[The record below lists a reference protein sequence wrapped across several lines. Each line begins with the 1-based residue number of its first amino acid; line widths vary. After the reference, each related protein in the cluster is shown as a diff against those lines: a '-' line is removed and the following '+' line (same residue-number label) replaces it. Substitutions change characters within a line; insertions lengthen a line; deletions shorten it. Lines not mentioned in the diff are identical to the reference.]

1 MDRPTQVS
9 PHKLRDSEDGIR
21 IALDARTVYSSA
33 RRGTGKNLIDLYRT
47 MAQMRPGWEFVL
59 VHRGKGKDDPFADL
73 PAFKQEI
80 VDTWGDRWHRWE
92 RKALPR
98 AAARLRADVLH
109 CPANTG
115 PEKSRVPMVL
125 TIHDL
130 IPLEPGL
137 EVADSSQWAS
147 RVGSA
152 ARAASR
158 ILTPSTYSK
167 ERIVEVFGVS
177 ADRIDVNFWA
187 ADAKYEQ
194 VEDAEVLA
202 GIRRKYTGRA
212 EQKYVLAFSGA
223 DKRKNGKRI
232 LEACS
237 RLGADL
243 REEYHLV
250 VVGMPDPVRSR
261 ARDAWSDQPAWE
273 SMHLHG
279 FAPEED
285 MSALI
290 SGAEVLCYP
299 TLAEGFGLPVL
310 DGFRCGTAVL
320 AGNTTSVPEVAGDAA
335 LLADPY
341 DVDAIAAGLERLLKD
356 TELRDSLVRKGLAR
370 VEEFTWQA
378 TARRALDVFEK
389 VVQEAE

>member
-1 MDRPTQVS
+1 MM
-9 PHKLRDSEDGIR
+9 
-21 IALDARTVYSSA
+21 AR
-33 RRGTGKNLIDLYRT
+33 
-47 MAQMRPGWEFVL
+47 MRPGWEFVL

-73 PAFKQEI
+73 SAFKQEI
-80 VDTWGDRWHRWE
+80 IDAWGDRWHRWE
-92 RKALPR
+92 RKALPK
-98 AAARLRADVLH
+98 AAVRLGADVLH

-147 RVGSA
+147 RVGSG

-194 VEDAEVLA
+194 VEDAEALA
-202 GIRRKYTGRA
+202 GIRRKYTGQA

-232 LEACS
+232 LEAHS
-237 RLGADL
+237 RLSDRL
-243 REEYHLV
+243 RDEYHLV

-261 ARDAWSDQPAWE
+261 ARETWSGRPGWE

-335 LLADPY
+335 MLADPY
-341 DVDAIAAGLERLLKD
+341 DVDAIAACLEKLLNGQ
-356 TELRDSLVRKGLAR
+356 ELRDSLVRKGLAR

-378 TARRALDVFEK
+378 TARRAVDVFEK
-389 VVQEAE
+389 VVREAE